1 MPSTYNGA
9 AGSINSQTDLVGCAT
24 GLLDLQRLQ
33 LPFDLRFGRLLPL
46 RAADGM
52 ARRSALYRGRR
63 DRANHL
69 LDRRRRYGSWQILPS
84 LSVAAGPTLNYSE
97 IDLKEFPGFVNH
109 FRGRATDAGYMAG
122 LLFHPMDQHFFGL
135 TYRSATEMNYNGHAT
150 VPIPPFAKNT
160 AASADFHFPATLA
173 GGYSYRPNPKWN
185 FEGDVNWTDWSSLKS
200 VPVIPLPPD
209 TLTFNW
215 SPSWMLDFGVTRYLG
230 DGWRVSGGY
239 MYSMNSVPDAN
250 FNPLMPDSDR
260 HIFSLGVG
268 KNCGRF
274 SWDAAYQLGWGPSR
288 SVGGDATAFR
298 APDGKYRILQPCSHH
313 QLRLP
318 LLTPAPF
325 RRTNRAGTLLIVD
338 DEEGPRQSL
347 RVVFKDD
354 YSLLL
359 ASNGPTPSNLARTH
373 KINAAVLDIRMT
385 GMSGTE
391 VLEKL
396 KAIQPST
403 EVIMLT
409 AYETVDTIRQALR
422 LGACDYLNKPFD
434 VPTIRKA
441 VATAMER
448 HSFADEIRA
457 NNEKLGALQI
467 ELHDQRLQEEITRTR
482 GEIYASI
489 IHDINGPLT
498 IISGFIQ
505 IINQRMGESKRL
517 EGEDMEMVKDRLRRI
532 TRQVSN
538 CIEISHRYL
547 SFMRQQHAA
556 PVRINVNLIL
566 DDLRELLNVHP
577 SKGANT
583 LKIHT
588 LVQDVELQINGTD
601 LIQILLN
608 LAINAL
614 QCSPEP
620 HLVDIA
626 GQVLD
631 TMIGIAGQ
639 RQPRNF
645 RGPLFDALHPR
656 DVSRLVLRHGAAPA
670 VHAGEDWPRVQL
682 QNIPEFA
689 VRQFQ

>member
-1 MPSTYNGA
+1 MLSPSTLATTSNGGA
-9 AGSINSQTDLVGCAT
+9 I
-24 GLLDLQRLQ
+24 
-33 LPFDLRFGRLLPL
+33 
-46 RAADGM
+46 
-52 ARRSALYRGRR
+52 
-63 DRANHL
+63 
-69 LDRRRRYGSWQILPS
+69 
-84 LSVAAGPTLNYSE
+84 
-97 IDLKEFPGFVNH
+97 
-109 FRGRATDAGYMAG
+109 
-122 LLFHPMDQHFFGL
+122 
-135 TYRSATEMNYNGHAT
+135 
-150 VPIPPFAKNT
+150 
-160 AASADFHFPATLA
+160 SADKP
-173 GGYSYRPNPKWN
+173 RP
-185 FEGDVNWTDWSSLKS
+185 
-200 VPVIPLPPD
+200 
-209 TLTFNW
+209 
-215 SPSWMLDFGVTRYLG
+215 
-230 DGWRVSGGY
+230 
-239 MYSMNSVPDAN
+239 
-250 FNPLMPDSDR
+250 
-260 HIFSLGVG
+260 
-268 KNCGRF
+268 
-274 SWDAAYQLGWGPSR
+274 
-288 SVGGDATAFR
+288 
-298 APDGKYRILQPCSHH
+298 
-313 QLRLP
+313 
-318 LLTPAPF
+318 
-325 RRTNRAGTLLIVD
+325 TLLIVD

-359 ASNGPTPSNLARTH
+359 ASNGPDALELARNH

-448 HSFADEIRA
+448 QSFADEIRA

-547 SFMRQQHAA
+547 SFMRQQQAA
-556 PVRINVNLIL
+556 PVRVNVNLIL

-588 LVQDVELQINGTD
+588 LVQDIELQINGTD

-608 LAINAL
+608 LAINAM
-614 QCSPEP
+614 QCTFEP
-620 HLVDIA
+620 HLVDIVGHVLETGA
-626 GQVLD
+626 DLTHLHDGPEDRILFGQGFSNTPPLLLISVRDDGPGIPTDVLPRIFQPYF
-631 TMIGIAGQ
+631 TTKPPGKGTGLGLAIVHRLLKEARGCVHVHSKPGQ
-639 RQPRNF
+639 GTTFNIYLPATVKPR
-645 RGPLFDALHPR
+645 PP
-656 DVSRLVLRHGAAPA
+656 ST
-670 VHAGEDWPRVQL
+670 
-682 QNIPEFA
+682 
-689 VRQFQ
+689 

>member
-1 MPSTYNGA
+1 MQSAST
-9 AGSINSQTDLVGCAT
+9 
-24 GLLDLQRLQ
+24 
-33 LPFDLRFGRLLPL
+33 
-46 RAADGM
+46 
-52 ARRSALYRGRR
+52 
-63 DRANHL
+63 
-69 LDRRRRYGSWQILPS
+69 
-84 LSVAAGPTLNYSE
+84 
-97 IDLKEFPGFVNH
+97 
-109 FRGRATDAGYMAG
+109 
-122 LLFHPMDQHFFGL
+122 
-135 TYRSATEMNYNGHAT
+135 SATT
-150 VPIPPFAKNT
+150 S
-160 AASADFHFPATLA
+160 SAGNAPAEKP
-173 GGYSYRPNPKWN
+173 R
-185 FEGDVNWTDWSSLKS
+185 
-200 VPVIPLPPD
+200 
-209 TLTFNW
+209 
-215 SPSWMLDFGVTRYLG
+215 
-230 DGWRVSGGY
+230 
-239 MYSMNSVPDAN
+239 
-250 FNPLMPDSDR
+250 
-260 HIFSLGVG
+260 
-268 KNCGRF
+268 
-274 SWDAAYQLGWGPSR
+274 
-288 SVGGDATAFR
+288 
-298 APDGKYRILQPCSHH
+298 
-313 QLRLP
+313 
-318 LLTPAPF
+318 
-325 RRTNRAGTLLIVD
+325 GTLLIVD

-347 RVVFKDD
+347 RVVFKED
-354 YSLLL
+354 YNLLL
-359 ASNGPTPSNLARTH
+359 ASNGHDAVELAKNH

-396 KAIQPST
+396 KSIQPSI

-409 AYETVDTIRQALR
+409 AYETVDTVRQALR

-448 HSFADEIRA
+448 HSFADEIRS
-457 NNEKLGALQI
+457 NNEKLTALQA

-505 IINQRMGESKRL
+505 IINQRMGDSKRL

-547 SFMRQQHAA
+547 SFMRQQPAGPA
-556 PVRINVNLIL
+556 RTNVNQIL

-588 LVQDVELQINGTD
+588 LAQEVELQMNGTD

-626 GQVLD
+626 GQMLNTGADFSHLYEGPADRILYGQGFSNTPPLLLLSVRDDGPGIPPDVLPK
-631 TMIGIAGQ
+631 IF
-639 RQPRNF
+639 QPYFTTKAPGKGTGLGLAIVHRLLKEA
-645 RGPLFDALHPR
+645 RGCMHVHSKPGEGTSFNIYL
-656 DVSRLVLRHGAAPA
+656 PA
-670 VHAGEDWPRVQL
+670 TVKR
-682 QNIPEFA
+682 
-689 VRQFQ
+689 